1 MTHSTERERW
11 RLVKSFTRCRAK
23 GCAKVPLDTGWCGYH
38 DELIEDGIQ
47 VEAKPVSRNLD
58 PVVIAAR
65 NRTRQVNKARKVEEM
80 NARIAAR
87 KAS

>member
-1 MTHSTERERW
+1 MTPDTERERW
-11 RLVKSFTRCRAK
+11 RQVKSSARCRAK
-23 GCAKVPLDTGWCGYH
+23 GCAKVPLESGWCGYH
-38 DELIEDGIQ
+38 DELVEDGVH

-65 NRTRQVNKARKVEEM
+65 KRTRRANRARKLEEM

>member
-1 MTHSTERERW
+1 MTPDTERERW
-11 RLVKSFTRCRAK
+11 RLVKSATRCNAK
-23 GCAKVPLDTGWCGYH
+23 GCAKAPLDSGWCGYH
-38 DELIEDGIQ
+38 DELVEDGVH

-65 NRTRQVNKARKVEEM
+65 NRTRRANKARKVEEM
-80 NARIAAR
+80 SARVAAR